1 MKTKILR
8 SFFLLGV
15 LFAISTQNMARTA
28 ASSGSVVQH
37 LSIKVAKSGV
47 ELSWKPV
54 PGATGYTVY
63 RAEGRFGKY
72 EPVNRKPV
80 KKTSFFDN
88 DGKHKYAYFKV
99 SAWVGG
105 KESDPSD
112 PQSLEMELFGSN
124 TLVVSPD
131 DSREAVRQE
140 IEKITK
146 ELANGRISQFTNRR
160 QAILFKPGN
169 YDWLGFENGFYMHVA
184 GLGFSPTETRIDR
197 VSVNTNWLG
206 GNNATC
212 NFWRALENVTLLN
225 HSGEFNYGVS
235 QAAPLRRLKIQ
246 GKVNLDMGGWASGG
260 YLANSLVTD
269 TIGSVSQQQFFLRN
283 NQLNYF
289 QGVNWNLVSVG
300 DVGTIEP
307 KANRSIVNQ
316 TPVIYEKP
324 FIYFSNGDYRVFLPA
339 RRENEKGTTWS
350 DGKTEQGVSISLD
363 RFYVA
368 RADIDNDATLNHQ
381 LQLGKHILFT
391 PGIYQVSQPL
401 QVNKPNTILLGL
413 GLASIQPTAG
423 NNAMEVDDVEGVRI
437 AGLIFD
443 AGSGVNPATSTGG
456 SPVLLQVGKRGA
468 QKDLSHNPIVLS
480 DLFFRVGGVDTEE
493 PCRADISVEINA
505 HSTIG
510 DHFWVWRA
518 DHGQQVAWEL
528 NRADYGLVVNGDDVT
543 IYGLFVEHYQK
554 YDTHWTG
561 NNGRV
566 YFYQNEKAYDVPTQK
581 DWIGPDGNGHGWAA
595 YRVSDNVK
603 KHEAWG
609 VGVYSVFINTKD
621 FVLLENAIV
630 TPQEGEITIHY
641 PFTVLLSTKGG
652 IEHIINGVGGP
663 HTNRESERGS
673 RVILPPEFNKVWK
686 SQRP

>member
-1 MKTKILR
+1 M
-8 SFFLLGV
+8 
-15 LFAISTQNMARTA
+15 
-28 ASSGSVVQH
+28 
-37 LSIKVAKSGV
+37 
-47 ELSWKPV
+47 
-54 PGATGYTVY
+54 
-63 RAEGRFGKY
+63 
-72 EPVNRKPV
+72 

-105 KESDPSD
+105 KESDPSA

-401 QVNKPNTILLGL
+401 QVNKPNIILLGL

-528 NRADYGLVVNGDDVT
+528 NRADYGLVVN
-543 IYGLFVEHYQK
+543 
-554 YDTHWTG
+554 
-561 NNGRV
+561 
-566 YFYQNEKAYDVPTQK
+566 
-581 DWIGPDGNGHGWAA
+581 
-595 YRVSDNVK
+595 
-603 KHEAWG
+603 
-609 VGVYSVFINTKD
+609 
-621 FVLLENAIV
+621 
-630 TPQEGEITIHY
+630 
-641 PFTVLLSTKGG
+641 
-652 IEHIINGVGGP
+652 
-663 HTNRESERGS
+663 
-673 RVILPPEFNKVWK
+673 
-686 SQRP
+686 